1 MKPLL
6 MTASVLLVV
15 SFVVVNASAC
25 SDVACVGRGLEMH
38 GDFVVTIINDKHPLE
53 GVMVEITR
61 YANGEPSLVLSVL
74 TNVKG
79 RASIRGL
86 APGDYWLK
94 AQKLGILA
102 AYHCFHVDSAPSTK
116 AKRAVKYKW
125 GDWAPSTA
133 RVAGTLI
140 DCQPGRGKNPV
151 LNVVQCTQVPVVAAR
166 FRLTNSMTGATF
178 TTASNENGSFAFAS
192 IPSGKYVLQV
202 EGGKALDRE
211 YDGTDQL
218 IKVSPNA
225 KWDSLLLTRR
235 EAAAG
240 SCGGTSLEF
249 RASTRP

>member
-6 MTASVLLVV
+6 STARLLLIV

-25 SDVACVGRGLEMH
+25 SDVACIGRGLEMR
-38 GDFVVTIINDKHPLE
+38 GDFLVTIVSDKRPIE
-53 GVMVEITR
+53 GVTVEITR
-61 YANGEPSLVLSVL
+61 YVNGEPARVVSVL
-74 TNVKG
+74 TNLKG
-79 RASIRGL
+79 RASVLGL
-86 APGDYWLK
+86 SPGDYWLK

-102 AYHCFHVDSAPSTK
+102 EYQCFHVDRAPSRK
-116 AKRAVKYKW
+116 ARRAVKYRW

-133 RVAGTLI
+133 RVAGALV

-151 LNVVQCTQVPVVAAR
+151 LNVIQCTQVPVVAAR
-166 FRLTNSMTGATF
+166 FRLTNPMTGATF

-218 IKVSPNA
+218 IKVTPNA
-225 KWDSLLLTRR
+225 KWDTLLLTRR
-235 EAAAG
+235 EATAG